1 MRGHEGKGYPC
12 DYCSKVFKTIQS
24 KQYHESE
31 HSGVYD
37 SPAPSVIKDSTTK
50 VSMNSTF
57 QTVKYRRSGFSRTCF
72 RFVILLLG
80 MKSYVV
86 VIY

>member
-1 MRGHEGKGYPC
+1 MRVKGILVIIVVR
-12 DYCSKVFKTIQS
+12 CSKQFRINNIMNLNTLVCI
-24 KQYHESE
+24 
-31 HSGVYD
+31 D
-37 SPAPSVIKDSTTK
+37 SPAPSAIKDLTTK
-50 VSMNSTF
+50 VSMNNTF
-57 QTVKYRRSGFSRTCF
+57 QTVKYTSGFSRSCF

>member
-1 MRGHEGKGYPC
+1 MKVKGILAIIVVR
-12 DYCSKVFKTIQS
+12 CSKQFSLNNIMNLNTLVCI
-24 KQYHESE
+24 
-31 HSGVYD
+31 D

-80 MKSYVV
+80 MKSCVV